1 MKLSDKKDVSDKL
14 VDSTVL
20 LTAGGWAVQILGLL
34 STLVLARLLTPGD
47 YGIVASATIFSAF
60 FQIVSEL
67 GSLEY
72 IRKKKVVTTSDID
85 NAWTIRIVQ
94 QGITSLIVAML
105 APYAGQYFESSEV
118 TIAVYSLAVINFVH
132 ALTNISYYIDIR
144 ELNYKTDITLKVIG
158 KLASVITTVLVA
170 FYYRN
175 YLAFLFGL
183 LAGGVVTVLLS
194 YMILSYKPRLRLAGA
209 SKQWT
214 FSQWL
219 IFTNIATYLRNKVD
233 QWYVGSVYGL
243 ADLGRYNMAD
253 TLASLSVSQVGWPA
267 VSASTS
273 ALSGV
278 NDNYSKL
285 SFLTERIIGTLLYI
299 SVPIIVFMFYYWVPV
314 VDVVLGS
321 KWTDLHDYGYLF
333 LFIILF
339 MMLVTLNQNIL
350 IISGNERVNAAYTWG
365 QAISLSAVLYVGIE
379 FSLYYF
385 IFAKMLTFI
394 FFIVMYSFWTKK
406 TLGIG
411 IKVYLQRSYRVIM
424 ISLLSL
430 APGVMVEYPTGLL
443 SLVFIG
449 ILYVTCFLLIITTLR
464 HLKMFHCDIEEYI
477 VTNAFD
483 RLKRIYSLVGR

>member
-158 KLASVITTVLVA
+158 KLASVITTILVA

-183 LAGGVVTVLLS
+183 LAGG
-194 YMILSYKPRLRLAGA
+194 
-209 SKQWT
+209 
-214 FSQWL
+214 
-219 IFTNIATYLRNKVD
+219 
-233 QWYVGSVYGL
+233 GL
-243 ADLGRYNMAD
+243 
-253 TLASLSVSQVGWPA
+253 
-267 VSASTS
+267 
-273 ALSGV
+273 
-278 NDNYSKL
+278 
-285 SFLTERIIGTLLYI
+285 
-299 SVPIIVFMFYYWVPV
+299 
-314 VDVVLGS
+314 
-321 KWTDLHDYGYLF
+321 
-333 LFIILF
+333 
-339 MMLVTLNQNIL
+339 
-350 IISGNERVNAAYTWG
+350 
-365 QAISLSAVLYVGIE
+365 
-379 FSLYYF
+379 
-385 IFAKMLTFI
+385 
-394 FFIVMYSFWTKK
+394 
-406 TLGIG
+406 
-411 IKVYLQRSYRVIM
+411 
-424 ISLLSL
+424 
-430 APGVMVEYPTGLL
+430 
-443 SLVFIG
+443 
-449 ILYVTCFLLIITTLR
+449 
-464 HLKMFHCDIEEYI
+464 
-477 VTNAFD
+477 
-483 RLKRIYSLVGR
+483 